1 MQVLLKMKNV
11 VYGPYSI
18 TRNQYIIELST
29 LLTSKYIESQITSLC
44 RQSFKSSLVANL
56 QLGIFLD
63 IQQQRETLI
72 QEEFKD
78 FVATQLQV

>member
-1 MQVLLKMKNV
+1 MKNV

-29 LLTSKYIESQITSLC
+29 ALSSKYLESQMTSLY
-44 RQSFKSSLVANL
+44 RQSFKSSLAANI
-56 QLGIFLD
+56 QLGFILE
-63 IQQQRETLI
+63 IQEQLEALL